1 MSKVFAVNAGSS
13 SMKFSIYQLPEEEVI
28 SSGLIDRIGIGAS
41 NIKIK
46 YNGEKFEEVKDID
59 THEQATEYLLEKIK
73 ALGIIEKF
81 DEISGSG
88 HRIVAGGELFKD
100 SALLEEEEIKQV
112 ESLADFAPL
121 HNPAEAKVIRAFR
134 KVLPGK
140 PTVGVFD
147 TSFHA
152 NMPEESYLY
161 GVPYKYYEEHQA
173 RRYGAHGTSHKYVAE
188 RAAEILGES
197 VESLKL
203 ITAHIGN
210 GASVT
215 AVEGGKSVDTSMGF
229 SPLAGVIMGTRSGDV
244 DPSLLQYIMD
254 KEGIDYNE
262 MVRILNQESGLL
274 GLSGISSDMRDVE
287 QAADEGNERA
297 QMTLKIYY
305 QSIKRYI
312 GQYFAEMNGAD
323 VLVFTAGVGENSH
336 RFRKGVTDNME
347 ALGIKVD
354 QHLNETVDEGIISS
368 GDSKVKVLVIP
379 TDEEKVIVEDTVR
392 LGTISE

>member
-73 ALGIIEKF
+73 ALGIIENF

>member
-73 ALGIIEKF
+73 ALGIIENF

-161 GVPYKYYEEHQA
+161 GVPYKYYEKHQA

-229 SPLAGVIMGTRSGDV
+229 SPLAGVVMGTRSGDV

-347 ALGIKVD
+347 ALGIEVD

-368 GDSKVKVLVIP
+368 EDSKVKVLVIP

-392 LGTISE
+392 LGNISE

>member
-73 ALGIIEKF
+73 ALGIIENF

-229 SPLAGVIMGTRSGDV
+229 SPLAGVVMGTRSGDV

-347 ALGIKVD
+347 ALGIEVD
-354 QHLNETVDEGIISS
+354 QQLNETVDEGIISS
-368 GDSKVKVLVIP
+368 EDSKVKVLVIP

-392 LGTISE
+392 LGNISE

>member
-73 ALGIIEKF
+73 ALGIIENF

-229 SPLAGVIMGTRSGDV
+229 SPLAGVVMGTRSGDV

-347 ALGIKVD
+347 ALGIEVD

-368 GDSKVKVLVIP
+368 EDSKVKVLVIP

-392 LGTISE
+392 LGNISE

>member
-73 ALGIIEKF
+73 ALGIIENF

-121 HNPAEAKVIRAFR
+121 HNPVEAKVIRAFR

-161 GVPYKYYEEHQA
+161 GVPYKYYEKHQA

-229 SPLAGVIMGTRSGDV
+229 SPLAGVVMGTRSGDV

-347 ALGIKVD
+347 ALGIEVD

-368 GDSKVKVLVIP
+368 EDSKVKVLVIP

-392 LGTISE
+392 LGNISE

>member
-13 SMKFSIYQLPEEEVI
+13 SMKFSIYQLPEEEVV

-73 ALGIIEKF
+73 ALGIIENF

>member
-392 LGTISE
+392 LGNISE